1 LYYYLHINIIIELME
16 QDESEYEAWK
26 ESIANLD
33 NKQKKKAVKK
43 KFTKLQEEH
52 QTLKGAK
59 ARGKLAV
66 AEMKGCDW
74 LHKKVAGLKLN
85 PREVEKS
92 TAGRK
97 KETSTKA
104 KISVSEYHCY
114 ILLSIIINYIL
125 LSIIINYIL
134 LSIIICLLIFITY

>member
-1 LYYYLHINIIIELME
+1 ME

-33 NKQKKKAVKK
+33 HKQKKKAVKK

-74 LHKKVAGLKLN
+74 LHKKVAGLKN

-97 KETSTKA
+97 KETSTKI
-104 KISVSEYHCY
+104 KISVSEYYCY

-134 LSIIICLLIFITY
+134 LSIIISYILLSIIIC

>member
-33 NKQKKKAVKK
+33 HKQKKKAVKK

-52 QTLKGAK
+52 KTLQGVK
-59 ARGKLAV
+59 ARGQLAV
-66 AEMKGCDW
+66 PEMKGCDW
-74 LHKKVAGLKLN
+74 LHKKVAGLKN

-97 KETSTKA
+97 KETSTKI
-104 KISVSEYHCY
+104 KISVSEYYCY

-134 LSIIICLLIFITY
+134 